1 MLHIYRQAAGLRD
14 FRSVIFTQRR
24 ENPERFPFKEV
35 RVIPRGTGKW
45 LRRLWQ
51 QQVCRRPVTL
61 SRDETRRLTAALA
74 SAQARVLHV
83 YFGHIAVQLLPLLR
97 RLSIP
102 AVVSFHG
109 ADVLVDLHRPRYR
122 RMALEMLGRA
132 ELVLAR
138 SESLLKAL
146 RELGCPPEKLR
157 LHRTGIPLGE
167 FPFHERAAP
176 EGGGW
181 RLLQA
186 CRLVEKK
193 GLFVTLRAFQIF
205 GRRWPR
211 ARLTIAGEGPL
222 EAPLRAAAAKWGL
235 GGRVDFAGFVSQGA
249 LRTKLREAHLF
260 LHPSELGA
268 DGNQEGVPN
277 SLLEAMATGLPV
289 FATRHGGIPE
299 AVEHHLSG
307 WLGDE
312 GDAEGL
318 ASALL
323 EAADEPGRLT
333 TWGVA
338 ASASVA
344 ENFAQARQVARLE
357 EIYREAMQRQA

>member
-1 MLHIYRQAAGLRD
+1 MLHIYRQVAGLKE
-14 FRSVIFTQRR
+14 FRSVVFTQRQ
-24 ENPERFPFKEV
+24 ENADRFPFQDV
-35 RVIPRGTGKW
+35 RMVPRGGAKW

-51 QQVCRRPVTL
+51 RQICRQPVTL
-61 SRDETRRLTAALA
+61 SGDETRRLAAAVSLA
-74 SAQARVLHV
+74 DARVLHV
-83 YFGHIAVQLLPLLR
+83 YFGHIAVQLLPLLS
-97 RLSIP
+97 RLQIP

-109 ADVLVDLHRPRYR
+109 ADVLVDLDRPKYR
-122 RMALEMLGRA
+122 RMALEMLSRA
-132 ELVLAR
+132 RLVLAR

-167 FPFHERAAP
+167 FPFQERAAP
-176 EGGGW
+176 EGGAW

-186 CRLVEKK
+186 CRLIEKK

-205 GRRWPR
+205 CRRWPL

-222 EAPLRAAAAKWGL
+222 APALRTAAEKLGL
-235 GGRVDFAGFVSQGA
+235 GPRVDFAGFLTQDA
-249 LRTKLREAHLF
+249 LRAKLYDTHLF

-277 SLLEAMATGLPV
+277 SLLEAMATGLPA

-299 AVEHHLSG
+299 AVEHGVSG

-318 ASALL
+318 AGGLL
-323 EAADEPGRLT
+323 EAADDPVRLKA
-333 TWGVA
+333 WGAA
-338 ASASVA
+338 ASAAVA
-344 ENFAQARQVARLE
+344 DNFEQRKQAARLE
-357 EIYREAMQRQA
+357 AIYREAMQLEA